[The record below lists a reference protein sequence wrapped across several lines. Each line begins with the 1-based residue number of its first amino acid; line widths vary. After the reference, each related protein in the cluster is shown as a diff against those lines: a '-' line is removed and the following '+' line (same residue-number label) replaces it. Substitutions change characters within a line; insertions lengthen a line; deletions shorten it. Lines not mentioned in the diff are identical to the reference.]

1 LHVLG
6 LLWRVRA
13 SGNQGAYECAVQ
25 CWRMMRVDGDVREDI
40 CDLFDKVDD
49 VLLVL
54 NELLELR
61 ADQLVT

>member
-1 LHVLG
+1 
-6 LLWRVRA
+6 
-13 SGNQGAYECAVQ
+13 
-25 CWRMMRVDGDVREDI
+25 MMRVDGDVREDI